1 MTSYKRKD
9 INKTT
14 THKQVDGEIKKK
26 TRLMEINTA
35 KLTDILKQH
44 FIDKQND
51 TA

>member
-26 TRLMEINTA
+26 NKINGNKHRETNRHS
-35 KLTDILKQH
+35 KTTFH
-44 FIDKQND
+44 
-51 TA
+51 